1 MTEPGP
7 RVAAWLGV
15 VADLLGDPNS
25 EMPHQLILEQLELTF
40 SLTGIGHS
48 SSDSTG
54 RQQLI
59 AYPDGVLTPF
69 AELDEWLD
77 GRSNELHPL
86 IRWHAVTRDPQPT
99 TMARVPTALVSTRD
113 RRPMITLLKQF
124 GLEQQIAISYRL
136 SGASHQAFV
145 LGRARTDFDDDDL
158 IVAQYVQ
165 RALIG
170 LDRQMSIMRQLSGS
184 QGVVVDLGLTARETS
199 VLALLA
205 AGYPNRVIARRL
217 GCAPRTVEKHLERIF
232 RKLGVRDKINAVRVA
247 QAHDLVAER
256 PDTGTPQ
263 RA

>member
-1 MTEPGP
+1 METASSLRDPHASDRCTQVQP
-7 RVAAWLGV
+7 AA
-15 VADLLGDPNS
+15 
-25 EMPHQLILEQLELTF
+25 
-40 SLTGIGHS
+40 
-48 SSDSTG
+48 
-54 RQQLI
+54 
-59 AYPDGVLTPF
+59 GVLCS
-69 AELDEWLD
+69 D
-77 GRSNELHPL
+77 H
-86 IRWHAVTRDPQPT
+86 
-99 TMARVPTALVSTRD
+99 
-113 RRPMITLLKQF
+113 RRPMTALLNQF

-158 IVAQYVQ
+158 IVARYVQ

-217 GCAPRTVEKHLERIF
+217 GCAPRTVEKQLERIF
-232 RKLGVRDKINAVRVA
+232 RKLGVRDKLNAVRVA
-247 QAHDLVAER
+247 QAHDLVAEQ